1 MRNSNAY
8 SSQMTTST
16 LLLHQL
22 DTAFDKKAWHG
33 PTLKG
38 VLRGVDEQRA
48 SWRPAPERHTIWELM
63 VHCAYW
69 KYTVRRRILDEK
81 RGAFPLKGSNWFTR
95 PDGEAKWKA
104 DLKLLTDTHR
114 SLREAV
120 EDLDEARLD
129 TVPSGSTN
137 TFAQLIA
144 GVAAHDLYHA
154 GQIQLMKRLAGE
166 QTIQSFKSS
175 A

>member
-1 MRNSNAY
+1 
-8 SSQMTTST
+8 MTTHA

-38 VLRGVDEQRA
+38 VLRGVDGQFA
-48 SWRPAPERHTIWELM
+48 SWRPAPERHTIWELT

-69 KYTVRRRILDEK
+69 KYTVRRRLLDEK

-95 PDGEAKWKA
+95 PDDGDANWKA

-114 SLREAV
+114 SLR
-120 EDLDEARLD
+120 
-129 TVPSGSTN
+129 GC
-137 TFAQLIA
+137 
-144 GVAAHDLYHA
+144 
-154 GQIQLMKRLAGE
+154 
-166 QTIQSFKSS
+166 
-175 A
+175 

>member
-1 MRNSNAY
+1 
-8 SSQMTTST
+8 MTTHA
-16 LLLHQL
+16 LLHHQL

-38 VLRGVDEQRA
+38 VLRGVDEQLA

-69 KYTVRRRILDEK
+69 KYTVRRRITSEK

-95 PDGEAKWKA
+95 PDGGANLRA
-104 DLKLLTDTHR
+104 DLTLLTDTHR

-120 EDLDEARLD
+120 EDLAEAKLD
-129 TVPSGSTN
+129 TVPSGSTH

-154 GQIQLMKRLAGE
+154 GQIQLMKRLAAE
-166 QTIQSFKSS
+166 QDLTSF

>member
-1 MRNSNAY
+1 MESRS
-8 SSQMTTST
+8 

-38 VLRGVDEQRA
+38 VLRGVNEQLA
-48 SWRPAPERHTIWELM
+48 SWRPALDRHTIWELM

-69 KYTVRRRILDEK
+69 KYTVRRRIIGEK

-95 PDGEAKWKA
+95 PDGQANWKA
-104 DLKLLTDTHR
+104 DLRLLTDTHR

-120 EDLDEARLD
+120 DDLDDAKLD
-129 TVPSGSTN
+129 TIPSGSTH

-154 GQIQLMKRLAGE
+154 GQIQLMKRLAAE
-166 QTIQSFKSS
+166 QDLTSFP
-175 A
+175 

>member
-1 MRNSNAY
+1 MDSRL
-8 SSQMTTST
+8 

-38 VLRGVDEQRA
+38 ALRGVDEQLA

-95 PDGEAKWKA
+95 PDGEATWKA
-104 DLKLLTDTHR
+104 DLKLLTETHR
-114 SLREAV
+114 SLRNAMEKLPASK
-120 EDLDEARLD
+120 LD
-129 TVPSGSTN
+129 TAPSGSTH

-166 QTIQSFKSS
+166 TDLKSF

>member
-1 MRNSNAY
+1 M
-8 SSQMTTST
+8 MTTHA

-22 DTAFDKKAWHG
+22 DTAFHTKAWHG

-38 VLRGVDEQRA
+38 VLRGVDGRLA

-69 KYTVRRRILDEK
+69 KYTVRRRILGET

-95 PDGEAKWKA
+95 PDGEANWKA

-175 A
+175 T

>member
-1 MRNSNAY
+1 
-8 SSQMTTST
+8 MTTHA
-16 LLLHQL
+16 LLLHHL
-22 DTAFDKKAWHG
+22 DTAFDTKAWHG

-38 VLRGVDEQRA
+38 VLRGVDEQLA

-69 KYTVRRRILDEK
+69 KYTVRRRILGEK

-95 PDGEAKWKA
+95 PDVEANWNTE
-104 DLKLLTDTHR
+104 LRLLTDTHR
-114 SLREAV
+114 SLRDAV
-120 EDLDEARLD
+120 ESLAAAKLDV
-129 TVPSGSTN
+129 VPVGSTH
-137 TFAQLIA
+137 TFAQLIS

-154 GQIQLMKRLAGE
+154 GQIQLMKRLAGD
-166 QTIQSFKSS
+166 TDLKSF

>member
-1 MRNSNAY
+1 MQS
-8 SSQMTTST
+8 
-16 LLLHQL
+16 LEVLLHQL
-22 DTAFDKKAWHG
+22 DTAFDKKSWHG

-38 VLRGVDEQRA
+38 ALRGVSEDVA

-69 KYTVRRRILDEK
+69 KYTVRRRIIGEK
-81 RGAFPLKGSNWFTR
+81 RGAFPLNGSNWFER
-95 PDGEAKWKA
+95 PNGEAVWK
-104 DLKLLTDTHR
+104 DNLVLLKETHT

-120 EDLDEARLD
+120 VGMDAELLDS
-129 TVPSGSTN
+129 VPLGSTHS
-137 TFAQLIA
+137 FAQLIA

-166 QTIQSFKSS
+166 QTLSEYRR
-175 A
+175 

>member
-1 MRNSNAY
+1 MESRS
-8 SSQMTTST
+8 

-38 VLRGVDEQRA
+38 VLRGVNEQLA
-48 SWRPAPERHTIWELM
+48 SWRPALDRHTIWELM

-69 KYTVRRRILDEK
+69 KYTVRRRIIGEK
-81 RGAFPLKGSNWFTR
+81 RGAFPLKGSNWFER
-95 PDGEAKWKA
+95 PDDEANWKA
-104 DLKLLTDTHR
+104 DLRLLSDTHR

-120 EDLDEARLD
+120 EGLDDAKLD
-129 TVPSGSTN
+129 TIPSGSTH

-154 GQIQLMKRLAGE
+154 GQIQLMKRLAAE
-166 QTIQSFKSS
+166 QDLTSFP
-175 A
+175 